1 MTCESAASR
10 FRHLPTVWCFGRE
23 IPIAKGIRVR
33 LLGLAGLQPEE
44 AGAGLLIPRCSS
56 VHTFGMRFALDIVF
70 LDRCGGPL
78 SIRRGVSGCR
88 VVSDRRAYAAL
99 ELPSLTGGAQ

>member
-1 MTCESAASR
+1 
-10 FRHLPTVWCFGRE
+10 
-23 IPIAKGIRVR
+23 
-33 LLGLAGLQPEE
+33 
-44 AGAGLLIPRCSS
+44 
-56 VHTFGMRFALDIVF
+56 MRFPLDIVF

-99 ELPSLTGGAQ
+99 EIPSSAGGTT